1 MPRTNRPISVT
12 LGELQHG
19 VETRVKSGAYAS
31 GQRGDAG
38 GIARTGSGGGSRRRM
53 AAPTGRRGVRRPQ
66 PERSG
71 SRGVQAPQVTSR
83 PAHKGSPA

>member
-31 GQRGDAG
+31 ASEVMRAALRALDREEEPSTNGCASGSTRRSRTP
-38 GIARTGSGGGSRRRM
+38 ARTCRLKRCSSASGLIIPG
-53 AAPTGRRGVRRPQ
+53 A
-66 PERSG
+66 
-71 SRGVQAPQVTSR
+71 
-83 PAHKGSPA
+83 